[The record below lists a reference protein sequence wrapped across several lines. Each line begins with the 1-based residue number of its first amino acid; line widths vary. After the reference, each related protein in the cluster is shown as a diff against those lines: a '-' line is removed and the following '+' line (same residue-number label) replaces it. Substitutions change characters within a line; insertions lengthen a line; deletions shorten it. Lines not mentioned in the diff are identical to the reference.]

1 MTWDNISQMAWNAY
15 VGDRGESSDAR
26 HVKKGTLPESVIA
39 EWRRRMKAR
48 ELMRKALERGTAA
61 NDASQS

>member
-26 HVKKGTLPESVIA
+26 HANKGTTIRRYANRLA
-39 EWRRRMKAR
+39 EWRRRMKIR
-48 ELMRKALERGTAA
+48 ELMRKA
-61 NDASQS
+61 NDR

>member
-48 ELMRKALERGTAA
+48 ELIRKV
-61 NDASQS
+61 NDH